1 LDKIVYLLET
11 LSVLFVVILIH
22 ESGHYLVARVLRCR
36 VLEFSI
42 GFGPEAKYLG
52 TYKGTDFV
60 VRWIPVGGYVYIDDL
75 EANLEHTKWF
85 RLTLLRNIIVYAA
98 GPLANI
104 VGAVV
109 VLAVYGIVGQDYVQ
123 GTPWFSMVDSWMTS
137 FTFMSIVIVFF
148 NLLPIPPLDGGRIM
162 LAFIEMVRR
171 RTINAGCKGRVLKWG
186 VIVVAGYVIVD
197 WLVFFYS
204 LFVG

>member
-1 LDKIVYLLET
+1 MIYVLET
-11 LSVLFVVILIH
+11 LSVFFVVILIH

-75 EANLEHTKWF
+75 EEDLEHTKWF
-85 RLTLLRNIIVYAA
+85 RLTLLRNIIVYVA
-98 GPLANI
+98 GPAANV

-123 GTPWFSMVDSWMTS
+123 GTPWFSMVDGWMTS

-162 LAFIEMVRR
+162 LASIEMMRR
-171 RTINAGCKGRVLKWG
+171 RSINAGCKGRVLKWG
-186 VIVVAGYVIVD
+186 TIVVAGYAIVD
-197 WLVFFYS
+197 LLGFLYSVFM
-204 LFVG
+204 G